1 MKLIEQSSLVSREL
15 IIFFFFE
22 SKRCQII
29 FVGTSLYTGGFAV
42 TVTDGFAINPDVPGR
57 IDSNYTGASGK
68 LLSNRLSYPRNY

>member
-1 MKLIEQSSLVSREL
+1 MRE
-15 IIFFFFE
+15 IDRTIVVGFERVNYFFFFE

-29 FVGTSLYTGGFAV
+29 VGTSLYTGGFAV